1 MHEEMRELLNAY
13 LDGELHGWRLQE
25 METHLASCAAC
36 RNELSELRLVSNQL
50 QADPTPEFTSTE
62 RFVSQLTLN
71 LPRRPLRDR
80 SPKPGSLVWWLVP
93 AGLLGAW
100 FFVQTV
106 FALTDM
112 VTAANITG
120 LLGHATSWLGSGQE
134 TIWFS
139 AATSLFGRQAA
150 GAQPTLSLLNNVSVF
165 GANLL
170 GGFLWQA
177 AIVFLYWAW
186 LFIWW
191 LRGGRQSM
199 KMRNAS

>member
-25 METHLASCAAC
+25 METHLASCEAC
-36 RNELSELRLVSNQL
+36 RNELRELRLVSNML
-50 QADPTPEFTSTE
+50 QADPVPEFTSTE

-71 LPRRPLRDR
+71 LPRHPLRDR
-80 SPKPGSLVWWLVP
+80 PPQPGSLAWWLVP

-106 FALTDM
+106 FTLTDM
-112 VTAANITG
+112 VTAANMTG
-120 LLGHATSWLGSGQE
+120 LLGHAASWLTSGRE

-139 AATSLFGRQAA
+139 TATSLFGGQAA
-150 GAQPTLSLLNNVSVF
+150 GAQPTLSLLNDVSVF
-165 GANLL
+165 GTNLL
-170 GGFLWQA
+170 SGFLWQA
-177 AIVFLYWAW
+177 AIVLLYWAW

-191 LRGGRQSM
+191 LRGSRRPM
-199 KMRNAS
+199 KIQKAL